1 MQFVSSDTSQENRL
15 WCVRV
20 STIFPSLWQLCGKT
34 VCEVNWECV
43 RCNID
48 KPDAPAC
55 PENCPPV
62 TKVLDIDGECIVHT
76 SPHKR
81 PLIPYTQT
89 SPRRCQS
96 INYLVL
102 HNREC
107 PQMNRYQNQT
117 RTSPSPTWGHLPYGK
132 PSAVNKWTCVRVRG
146 CVLPYIVSFN
156 LDSNIK
162 LKNKY
167 IFLTLCYS
175 MAFHD
180 LQHIRKLTQDHLPVN
195 SCIYCWRSV
204 THLNLEPKTLLFI
217 DLFIGIFIYFV
228 GSTPGVCPE
237 HIDSCLIHYSIQDTE
252 GNITI
257 RMQDQ
262 PGRLLMSKCSDKVS

>member
-1 MQFVSSDTSQENRL
+1 M
-15 WCVRV
+15 
-20 STIFPSLWQLCGKT
+20 
-34 VCEVNWECV
+34 
-43 RCNID
+43 
-48 KPDAPAC
+48 
-55 PENCPPV
+55 
-62 TKVLDIDGECIVHT
+62 
-76 SPHKR
+76 
-81 PLIPYTQT
+81 
-89 SPRRCQS
+89 
-96 INYLVL
+96 
-102 HNREC
+102 
-107 PQMNRYQNQT
+107 
-117 RTSPSPTWGHLPYGK
+117 
-132 PSAVNKWTCVRVRG
+132 RG

-167 IFLTLCYS
+167 IFLALCYS
-175 MAFHD
+175 MAFRD